1 MVQPIN
7 YSLNVQS
14 PFEAALGGFKIGASI
29 ADITAQR
36 QLQEQEL
43 VRKQS
48 LQTQVNALIQ
58 NPNPTARDFTNV
70 AMLLPE
76 KEAASMRAN
85 FETLS
90 KDQQQNQ
97 LRFGGQVISAFSAN
111 QPQIGIQLL
120 KDRALAERNSGRES
134 EAKAYEVAA
143 KLAENDPTSALKIA
157 GINMAGL
164 PGGDKVL
171 EASIKALKAPAE
183 IRLGEVGTIKEELVT
198 ANTPTRL
205 ALENTNT
212 AANIRS
218 LDSQIADRSSRLV
231 LDRDRLKLDRD
242 KLQSDV
248 EAKLFELNQKGTTL
262 DANAAKIVNDAAVAA
277 VGSEQAAGR
286 MLDLASRMES
296 AGGGTGLGTS
306 FSEKVKNLTGNQD
319 GFSQLRNEY
328 TRLRNTQA
336 IKSLPPG
343 VATDKDIELALKGL
357 PPETADAAV
366 LASFL
371 RGMAKMSQYDAVAES
386 AKSEWV
392 NSNGTLGRANKDI
405 DIGGIQVPKGTT
417 YVDFARQF
425 MDQRAQDLAADQ
437 SGRAVSGRG
446 YMRFANPETGAV
458 PGAQAAPAPAAPAP
472 APAAPAPAAPAPAP
486 VAAPAPA
493 LAPVAAPAPAPA
505 PIAAPVSDNV
515 PQFIQNV
522 PLPPPPVARA
532 AAPMAATAAPA
543 PAAVPTQLQAAPA
556 DIARKTQ
563 QLETVIKRLLNDRL
577 VQKNASMKTELETGV
592 GEISQELRN
601 LGLTQDQI
609 DAIIMRASKDR
620 TTFKK

>member
-1 MVQPIN
+1 MVQPLN

-14 PFEAALGGFKIGASI
+14 PFEAALGGFKIGATI
-29 ADITAQR
+29 ADIGAQR

-48 LQTQVNALIQ
+48 LQTQVNALIKNQ
-58 NPNPTARDFTNV
+58 NPTARDFTNV

-97 LRFGGQVISAFSAN
+97 LRFGGQVISAFSSK
-111 QPQIGIQLL
+111 QPQYGIQLL
-120 KDRALAERNSGRES
+120 KDRAVAERNSGRES

-143 KLAENDPTSALKIA
+143 QLAEQDLSSALKIA
-157 GINMAGL
+157 GINMATL

-171 EASIKALKAPAE
+171 EASIKAMKAPGE
-183 IRLGEVGTIKEELVT
+183 IRTAEAGAIKEELVT

-205 ALENTNT
+205 ALENTQT
-212 AANIRS
+212 AANLRNI
-218 LDSQIADRSSRLV
+218 DSQILERSNKLV

-296 AGGGTGLGTS
+296 AGGGRGAGTS

-458 PGAQAAPAPAAPAP
+458 PGAQAAPAPAAS
-472 APAAPAPAAPAPAP
+472 
-486 VAAPAPA
+486 
-493 LAPVAAPAPAPA
+493 APAPAPA
-505 PIAAPVSDNV
+505 P
-515 PQFIQNV
+515 
-522 PLPPPPVARA
+522 A
-532 AAPMAATAAPA
+532 AAPSPAPAPAPA
-543 PAAVPTQLQAAPA
+543 PAALAPAPAAAPPAPAAAPA
-556 DIARKTQ
+556 PEAAPAAALPAFTREEALTFNSLTSEILPNGDVVVTRGK
-563 QLETVIKRLLNDRL
+563 KRVMIGN
-577 VQKNASMKTELETGV
+577 V
-592 GEISQELRN
+592 GGGNNMTAAQN
-601 LGLTQDQI
+601 LIFEWIRENKIG
-609 DAIIMRASKDR
+609 SKG
-620 TTFKK
+620 K

>member
-14 PFEAALGGFKIGASI
+14 PFEAALGGFKIGATI
-29 ADITAQR
+29 ADIGAQR

-43 VRKQS
+43 VRKQN

-58 NPNPTARDFTNV
+58 NKNPTARDFTNV

-120 KDRALAERNSGRES
+120 KDRATAERNSGRES
-134 EAKAYEVAA
+134 EARAYEVAA
-143 KLAENDPTSALKIA
+143 QLAENDPTSALKIA

-171 EASIKALKAPAE
+171 EASIKALKAPGE
-183 IRLGEVGTIKEELVT
+183 IRTAEAGATKEELIT

-212 AANIRS
+212 AANIRN
-218 LDSQIADRSSRLV
+218 LDSQIVDRSKRLV
-231 LDRDRLKLDRD
+231 LDQGKLKLDRD

-248 EAKLFELNQKGTTL
+248 ELKLFELNQKGTTL

-296 AGGGTGLGTS
+296 AGGGRGAGTS

-319 GFSQLRNEY
+319 GFTQLRNEY

-371 RGMAKMSQYDAVAES
+371 RGMAKMAQYEAVAES

-425 MDQRAQDLAADQ
+425 MDQRAQDLAAAQ
-437 SGRAVSGRG
+437 AGRAVSGRG

-458 PGAQAAPAPAAPAP
+458 PGAAPA
-472 APAAPAPAAPAPAP
+472 
-486 VAAPAPA
+486 
-493 LAPVAAPAPAPA
+493 
-505 PIAAPVSDNV
+505 
-515 PQFIQNV
+515 QNLS
-522 PLPPPPVARA
+522 PLPTTPVNPPPFGGGV
-532 AAPMAATAAPA
+532 T
-543 PAAVPTQLQAAPA
+543 VPTPFTGAP
-556 DIARKTQ
+556 
-563 QLETVIKRLLNDRL
+563 
-577 VQKNASMKTELETGV
+577 
-592 GEISQELRN
+592 
-601 LGLTQDQI
+601 
-609 DAIIMRASKDR
+609 
-620 TTFKK
+620 

>member
-14 PFEAALGGFKIGASI
+14 PFEAALGGFKIGATI
-29 ADITAQR
+29 ADIGAQR

-58 NPNPTARDFTNV
+58 NQNPTARDFTNV

-97 LRFGGQVISAFSAN
+97 LRFGGQVISAFSSK
-111 QPQIGIQLL
+111 QPQYGIQLL
-120 KDRALAERNSGRES
+120 KDRAVAERNSGRES

-143 KLAENDPTSALKIA
+143 QLAEQDLSSALKIA
-157 GINMAGL
+157 GINMATL

-171 EASIKALKAPAE
+171 EASIKAMKAPGE
-183 IRLGEVGTIKEELVT
+183 IRTAEAGAIKEELVT

-212 AANIRS
+212 AANIRN
-218 LDSQIADRSSRLV
+218 LDSQIVDRSKRLV
-231 LDRDRLKLDRD
+231 LDQDRLKLDRD
-242 KLQSDV
+242 KLQSEV

-262 DANAAKIVNDAAVAA
+262 DATAAKIVNDAAVAA

-296 AGGGTGLGTS
+296 AGGGRGAGTS

-319 GFSQLRNEY
+319 GFTQLRNEY

-371 RGMAKMSQYDAVAES
+371 RGMAKMAQYEAVAES

-425 MDQRAQDLAADQ
+425 MDQRAQDLAAAQ
-437 SGRAVSGRG
+437 AGRAVSGRG

-458 PGAQAAPAPAAPAP
+458 PGAAPA
-472 APAAPAPAAPAPAP
+472 
-486 VAAPAPA
+486 
-493 LAPVAAPAPAPA
+493 
-505 PIAAPVSDNV
+505 
-515 PQFIQNV
+515 QNLS
-522 PLPPPPVARA
+522 PLPTTPVNPPPFGGGV
-532 AAPMAATAAPA
+532 T
-543 PAAVPTQLQAAPA
+543 VPTPFTGAP
-556 DIARKTQ
+556 
-563 QLETVIKRLLNDRL
+563 
-577 VQKNASMKTELETGV
+577 
-592 GEISQELRN
+592 
-601 LGLTQDQI
+601 
-609 DAIIMRASKDR
+609 
-620 TTFKK
+620 

>member
-14 PFEAALGGFKIGASI
+14 PFEAALGGFKIGATI
-29 ADITAQR
+29 ADIGAQR

-58 NPNPTARDFTNV
+58 NQNPTARDFTNV

-97 LRFGGQVISAFSAN
+97 LRFGGQVISAFSSK
-111 QPQIGIQLL
+111 QPQYGIQLL
-120 KDRALAERNSGRES
+120 KDRAVAERNSGRES

-143 KLAENDPTSALKIA
+143 QLAENDPASALKIA
-157 GINMAGL
+157 GINMASL
-164 PGGDKVL
+164 AQFGGDKVL
-171 EASIKALKAPAE
+171 ESSIKALKAPGE
-183 IRLGEVGTIKEELVT
+183 IRTAEAGAIKEELVT

-205 ALENTNT
+205 ALENTQT
-212 AANIRS
+212 AANLRNI
-218 LDSQIADRSSRLV
+218 DSQILERSNKLV

-296 AGGGTGLGTS
+296 AGGGKGLGTS

-458 PGAQAAPAPAAPAP
+458 PGAQAAPAPAAS
-472 APAAPAPAAPAPAP
+472 
-486 VAAPAPA
+486 
-493 LAPVAAPAPAPA
+493 APAPAPA
-505 PIAAPVSDNV
+505 P
-515 PQFIQNV
+515 
-522 PLPPPPVARA
+522 A
-532 AAPMAATAAPA
+532 AAPSPAPAPAPA
-543 PAAVPTQLQAAPA
+543 PAALAPAPAAAPPAPAAAPA
-556 DIARKTQ
+556 PEAAPAAALPAFTREEALTFNSLTSEILPNGDVVVTRGK
-563 QLETVIKRLLNDRL
+563 KRVMIGN
-577 VQKNASMKTELETGV
+577 V
-592 GEISQELRN
+592 GGGNNMTAAQN
-601 LGLTQDQI
+601 LIFEWIRENKIG
-609 DAIIMRASKDR
+609 SKG
-620 TTFKK
+620 K

>member
-1 MVQPIN
+1 
-7 YSLNVQS
+7 
-14 PFEAALGGFKIGASI
+14 
-29 ADITAQR
+29 
-36 QLQEQEL
+36 
-43 VRKQS
+43 
-48 LQTQVNALIQ
+48 
-58 NPNPTARDFTNV
+58 
-70 AMLLPE
+70 
-76 KEAASMRAN
+76 
-85 FETLS
+85 
-90 KDQQQNQ
+90 
-97 LRFGGQVISAFSAN
+97 
-111 QPQIGIQLL
+111 
-120 KDRALAERNSGRES
+120 
-134 EAKAYEVAA
+134 
-143 KLAENDPTSALKIA
+143 
-157 GINMAGL
+157 
-164 PGGDKVL
+164 
-171 EASIKALKAPAE
+171 
-183 IRLGEVGTIKEELVT
+183 
-198 ANTPTRL
+198 
-205 ALENTNT
+205 
-212 AANIRS
+212 
-218 LDSQIADRSSRLV
+218 
-231 LDRDRLKLDRD
+231 
-242 KLQSDV
+242 
-248 EAKLFELNQKGTTL
+248 
-262 DANAAKIVNDAAVAA
+262 
-277 VGSEQAAGR
+277 
-286 MLDLASRMES
+286 
-296 AGGGTGLGTS
+296 
-306 FSEKVKNLTGNQD
+306 
-319 GFSQLRNEY
+319 
-328 TRLRNTQA
+328 
-336 IKSLPPG
+336 

>member
-29 ADITAQR
+29 ADISAQR

-43 VRKQS
+43 VRKQN

-120 KDRALAERNSGRES
+120 KDRATAERNSGRES

-143 KLAENDPTSALKIA
+143 QLAENDPASALKIA
-157 GINMAGL
+157 GINMASL
-164 PGGDKVL
+164 AQFGGDKVL
-171 EASIKALKAPAE
+171 EASIKAMKAPGE
-183 IRLGEVGTIKEELVT
+183 IRTAEAGATKEELIT

-212 AANIRS
+212 AANIRN
-218 LDSQIADRSSRLV
+218 LDSQILERSNKLV

-296 AGGGTGLGTS
+296 AGGGKGLGTS

-458 PGAQAAPAPAAPAP
+458 PGAQAAPAPAAS
-472 APAAPAPAAPAPAP
+472 
-486 VAAPAPA
+486 
-493 LAPVAAPAPAPA
+493 APAPAPA
-505 PIAAPVSDNV
+505 P
-515 PQFIQNV
+515 
-522 PLPPPPVARA
+522 A
-532 AAPMAATAAPA
+532 AAPSPAPAPAPA
-543 PAAVPTQLQAAPA
+543 PAALAPAPAAAPPAPAAAPA
-556 DIARKTQ
+556 PEAAPAAALPAFTREEALTFNSLTSEILPNGDVVVTRGK
-563 QLETVIKRLLNDRL
+563 KRVMIGN
-577 VQKNASMKTELETGV
+577 V
-592 GEISQELRN
+592 GGGNNMTAAQN
-601 LGLTQDQI
+601 LIFEWIRENKIG
-609 DAIIMRASKDR
+609 SKG
-620 TTFKK
+620 K

>member
-29 ADITAQR
+29 ADISAQR
-36 QLQEQEL
+36 QMQEQEL
-43 VRKQS
+43 MRKQN

-120 KDRALAERNSGRES
+120 KDRATAERNSGRES

-143 KLAENDPTSALKIA
+143 QLAENDPTSALKIA
-157 GINMAGL
+157 GINIAGL

-171 EASIKALKAPAE
+171 ESSIKALKAPGE
-183 IRLGEVGTIKEELVT
+183 IRTAEAGATKEDLIT

-212 AANIRS
+212 AANIRN
-218 LDSQIADRSSRLV
+218 LDNQIVERSNRLV
-231 LDRDRLKLDRD
+231 LDKDRLKLDRD

-248 EAKLFELNQKGTTL
+248 ELKLFELNQKGTTL
-262 DANAAKIVNDAAVAA
+262 DAPAAKIVNDAAIAA

-296 AGGGTGLGTS
+296 AGGGRGAGTS
-306 FSEKVKNLTGNQD
+306 FSEKVKTLTGNQD
-319 GFSQLRNEY
+319 GFTQLRNEY

-371 RGMAKMSQYDAVAES
+371 RGMAKMSQYEAVAEG

-417 YVDFARQF
+417 YMDFARQF
-425 MDQRAQDLAADQ
+425 LDQRAQDLAAAQ
-437 SGRAVSGRG
+437 AGRAVSGRG

-458 PGAQAAPAPAAPAP
+458 PG
-472 APAAPAPAAPAPAP
+472 
-486 VAAPAPA
+486 
-493 LAPVAAPAPAPA
+493 
-505 PIAAPVSDNV
+505 
-515 PQFIQNV
+515 QNLS
-522 PLPPPPVARA
+522 PLPMTPANPPEFGGGV
-532 AAPMAATAAPA
+532 T
-543 PAAVPTQLQAAPA
+543 VPTPF
-556 DIARKTQ
+556 
-563 QLETVIKRLLNDRL
+563 
-577 VQKNASMKTELETGV
+577 TGV
-592 GEISQELRN
+592 P
-601 LGLTQDQI
+601 
-609 DAIIMRASKDR
+609 
-620 TTFKK
+620 

>member
-14 PFEAALGGFKIGASI
+14 PFEAALGGFKIGATI
-29 ADITAQR
+29 ADIGAQR

-58 NPNPTARDFTNV
+58 NQNPTARDFTNV

-97 LRFGGQVISAFSAN
+97 LRFGGQVISAFSSK
-111 QPQIGIQLL
+111 QPQYGIQLL
-120 KDRALAERNSGRES
+120 KDRAVAERNSGRES

-143 KLAENDPTSALKIA
+143 QLAEQDLSSALKIA
-157 GINMAGL
+157 GINMATL

-171 EASIKALKAPAE
+171 EASIKAMKAPGE
-183 IRLGEVGTIKEELVT
+183 IRTAEAGAIKEELVT

-296 AGGGTGLGTS
+296 AGGGRGAGTS

-319 GFSQLRNEY
+319 GFTQLRNEY

-446 YMRFANPETGAV
+446 YMRFANPATGTV
-458 PGAQAAPAPAAPAP
+458 PGAQAAPTPAAPEPAPAPAASAPAPAP
-472 APAAPAPAAPAPAP
+472 APAAAPSP
-486 VAAPAPA
+486 
-493 LAPVAAPAPAPA
+493 APAPAPA
-505 PIAAPVSDNV
+505 PAA
-515 PQFIQNV
+515 
-522 PLPPPPVARA
+522 L
-532 AAPMAATAAPA
+532 APA
-543 PAAVPTQLQAAPA
+543 PAAAPLAPAAAPA
-556 DIARKTQ
+556 PEAAPAAALPAFTREEALTFNSLTSEILPNGDVVVTRGK
-563 QLETVIKRLLNDRL
+563 KRVMIGN
-577 VQKNASMKTELETGV
+577 V
-592 GEISQELRN
+592 GGGNNMTAAQN
-601 LGLTQDQI
+601 LIFEWIRENKIG
-609 DAIIMRASKDR
+609 SKG
-620 TTFKK
+620 K

>member
-14 PFEAALGGFKIGASI
+14 PFEAALGGFKIGATI
-29 ADITAQR
+29 ADIGAQR

-48 LQTQVNALIQ
+48 LQTQVNALIKNQ
-58 NPNPTARDFTNV
+58 NPTARDFTNV

-97 LRFGGQVISAFSAN
+97 LRFGGQVISAFSSK
-111 QPQIGIQLL
+111 QPQYGIQLL
-120 KDRALAERNSGRES
+120 KDRAVAERNSGRES

-143 KLAENDPTSALKIA
+143 QLAEQDLSSALKIA
-157 GINMAGL
+157 GINMATL

-171 EASIKALKAPAE
+171 EASIKAMKAPGE
-183 IRLGEVGTIKEELVT
+183 IRTAEAGAIKEELVT

-205 ALENTNT
+205 ALENTQT
-212 AANIRS
+212 AANLRNI
-218 LDSQIADRSSRLV
+218 DSQILERSNKLV

-296 AGGGTGLGTS
+296 AGGGKGLGTS

-458 PGAQAAPAPAAPAP
+458 PGAQAAPAPAAS
-472 APAAPAPAAPAPAP
+472 
-486 VAAPAPA
+486 
-493 LAPVAAPAPAPA
+493 APAPAPA
-505 PIAAPVSDNV
+505 P
-515 PQFIQNV
+515 
-522 PLPPPPVARA
+522 A
-532 AAPMAATAAPA
+532 AAPSPAPAPAPA
-543 PAAVPTQLQAAPA
+543 PAALAPAPAAAPPAPAAAPA
-556 DIARKTQ
+556 PEAAPAAALPAFTREEALTFNSLTSEILPNGDVVVTRGK
-563 QLETVIKRLLNDRL
+563 KRVMIGN
-577 VQKNASMKTELETGV
+577 V
-592 GEISQELRN
+592 GGGNNMTAAQN
-601 LGLTQDQI
+601 LIFEWIRENKIG
-609 DAIIMRASKDR
+609 SKG
-620 TTFKK
+620 K

>member
-14 PFEAALGGFKIGASI
+14 PFEAALGGFKIGATI
-29 ADITAQR
+29 ADIGAQR

-43 VRKQS
+43 VRKQN

-58 NPNPTARDFTNV
+58 NPNPTARDFINV

-90 KDQQQNQ
+90 KEQQQNQ

-120 KDRALAERNSGRES
+120 RERATAERNAGREGQ
-134 EAKAYEVAA
+134 AKAYETWAQMAEVSPQSAQ
-143 KLAENDPTSALKIA
+143 KTIGIMLA
-157 GINMAGL
+157 GV

-171 EASIKALKAPAE
+171 TSSIQALKAPAE
-183 IRLGEVGTIKEELVT
+183 IRAGEAGATKEELIT

-205 ALENTNT
+205 ALENTQT
-212 AANIRS
+212 AANIRN
-218 LDSQIADRSSRLV
+218 LDSQIVERSNRLV
-231 LDRDRLKLDRD
+231 LDQDKLKLDRD

-248 EAKLFELNQKGTTL
+248 ELKLFELNQKGTTL

-296 AGGGTGLGTS
+296 AGGGRGAGTS

-319 GFSQLRNEY
+319 GFTQLRNEY

-371 RGMAKMSQYDAVAES
+371 RGMAKMAQYEAVAES

-425 MDQRAQDLAADQ
+425 MDQRAQDLAAAQ
-437 SGRAVSGRG
+437 AGRAVSGRS

-458 PGAQAAPAPAAPAP
+458 PGAAPA
-472 APAAPAPAAPAPAP
+472 
-486 VAAPAPA
+486 
-493 LAPVAAPAPAPA
+493 
-505 PIAAPVSDNV
+505 
-515 PQFIQNV
+515 QNLS
-522 PLPPPPVARA
+522 PLPTTPVNPPPFGGGVTVPSPFTG
-532 AAPMAATAAPA
+532 AP
-543 PAAVPTQLQAAPA
+543 
-556 DIARKTQ
+556 
-563 QLETVIKRLLNDRL
+563 
-577 VQKNASMKTELETGV
+577 
-592 GEISQELRN
+592 
-601 LGLTQDQI
+601 
-609 DAIIMRASKDR
+609 
-620 TTFKK
+620 

>member
-14 PFEAALGGFKIGASI
+14 PFEAALSGFKIGASI
-29 ADITAQR
+29 ADIGAQR

-43 VRKQS
+43 VRKQN

-143 KLAENDPTSALKIA
+143 QLAENDPASALKIA
-157 GINMAGL
+157 GINMASL
-164 PGGDKVL
+164 AQFGGDKVL
-171 EASIKALKAPAE
+171 EASIKALKAPGE
-183 IRLGEVGTIKEELVT
+183 IRTAEAGATKEELIT

-212 AANIRS
+212 AANIRN
-218 LDSQIADRSSRLV
+218 LDSQIVERSNRLV
-231 LDRDRLKLDRD
+231 LDKDRLKLDHD

-248 EAKLFELNQKGTTL
+248 ELKLFELNQKGTTL

-296 AGGGTGLGTS
+296 AGGGRGAGTS
-306 FSEKVKNLTGNQD
+306 FTEKVKNLTGNQD
-319 GFSQLRNEY
+319 GFTQLRNEY

-357 PPETADAAV
+357 PPENADAAV

-371 RGMAKMSQYDAVAES
+371 RGMAKMAQYEAVAEG

-417 YVDFARQF
+417 YMDFARQF
-425 MDQRAQDLAADQ
+425 MDQRAQDLAAAQ
-437 SGRAVSGRG
+437 AGRAVSGRG

-458 PGAQAAPAPAAPAP
+458 PGAAPA
-472 APAAPAPAAPAPAP
+472 
-486 VAAPAPA
+486 
-493 LAPVAAPAPAPA
+493 
-505 PIAAPVSDNV
+505 
-515 PQFIQNV
+515 QNLS
-522 PLPPPPVARA
+522 PLPMTPVNPPEFGGGV
-532 AAPMAATAAPA
+532 T
-543 PAAVPTQLQAAPA
+543 VPTPFTGAP
-556 DIARKTQ
+556 
-563 QLETVIKRLLNDRL
+563 
-577 VQKNASMKTELETGV
+577 
-592 GEISQELRN
+592 
-601 LGLTQDQI
+601 
-609 DAIIMRASKDR
+609 
-620 TTFKK
+620 